1 MKLLALILVFALQ
14 QETPFTKDDVL
25 KLTKAGIGDEVVLAK
40 IEQEKAALRFTSSDL
55 NELKRAGVSE
65 KILARLAELT
75 GKKPE
80 DPPAPRREEPRPEE
94 PRPRRPVEDGRK
106 AHVRNYSHRDV
117 RVTVNEEDRYIDF
130 STQSGTDLKSGAS
143 LDVDVTPGD
152 YHIAVEGWITTERIR
167 VTGEDACLLTV
178 RGANTE
184 YIDLQTVVAEDVD
197 GRRVV
202 ILHNQ
207 GKVTPGQRL
216 RERSYAPS
224 MEFYGPDWSYFP
236 FVRDSV
242 LVGAGLGAIIGHQS
256 GHRTEGAWIGAGVGW
271 FLGCLW

>member
-1 MKLLALILVFALQ
+1 MKLIALLLACVLAQ
-14 QETPFTKDDVL
+14 DAPFTKDDVL
-25 KLTKAGIGDEVVLAK
+25 KLAKAGIGDDVILAK
-40 IEQEKAALRFTSSDL
+40 IEQEKAALKFTSQDL
-55 NELKRAGVSE
+55 GDLKRAGVSE
-65 KILARLAELT
+65 KILARLADLT

-80 DPPAPRREEPRPEE
+80 DPPAPRREEPRREE
-94 PRPRRPVEDGRK
+94 PRRERPAVDGRK

-130 STQSGTDLKSGAS
+130 RTNAGTDLKQGAA
-143 LDVDVTPGD
+143 LDLEVTPGD

-167 VTGEDACLLTV
+167 VTGEDECLLTV

-184 YIDLQTVVAEDVD
+184 YIDLQTVVAEDAD

-207 GKVTPGQRL
+207 GKVTPGQRV